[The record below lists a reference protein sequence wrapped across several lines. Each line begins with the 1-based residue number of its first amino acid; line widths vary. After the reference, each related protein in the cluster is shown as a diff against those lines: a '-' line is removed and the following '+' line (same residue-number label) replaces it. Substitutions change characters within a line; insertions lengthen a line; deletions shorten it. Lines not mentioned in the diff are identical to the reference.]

1 MDLEKNNRI
10 LLETGTNKFQY
21 AEFMVGDNTYGINIA
36 KVREFIR
43 VPKLQKLPK
52 SHPSVPGVFKLRS
65 DVIMMVNLADF
76 LSIDSSTYKGK
87 KIVIVTEFNGTFN
100 GFLVDK
106 INDIYTASWEEI
118 SSVSKSSEQTLVTG
132 VISKKDK
139 IVFILDFEKIISE
152 VMADNDQLRSQ
163 TMMSTAPEFVEK
175 KIQRTEKKIMVA
187 EDSSFVR
194 EMIGQYLSKAGYLN
208 IEYFVNGKQA
218 WDRLCDYAG
227 KGGNIENY
235 ADLLI
240 TDIEMPVMDGQH
252 LVKRIRDDDKLQK
265 LPILIFS
272 SISNEVIKKRSLA
285 IGANGQISK
294 PELPKLVDLI
304 DSFLIED
311 EGEETTDKAIEK

>member
-1 MDLEKNNRI
+1 MDIENNNRI

-21 AEFMVGDNTYGINIA
+21 AEFKVGDNIYGINIA

-43 VPKLQKLPK
+43 VPKLQALPK

-76 LSIDSSTYKGK
+76 LSIDNSGFKGK
-87 KIVIVTEFNGTFN
+87 RIVIVTEFNGIFN

-152 VMADNDQLRSQ
+152 VMADTEQYRSQ
-163 TMMSTAPEFVEK
+163 SLMSTAPEFVEK
-175 KIQRTEKKIMVA
+175 KINRTEKKIMVA

-194 EMIGQYLSKAGYLN
+194 NMIGQYLTKAGYIN

-218 WDRLCDYAG
+218 WERLNDYS
-227 KGGNIENY
+227 KKDDDINNY
-235 ADLLI
+235 VDLLI

-252 LVKRIRDDDKLQK
+252 LVKRIRDDKKLKK
-265 LPILIFS
+265 LPIVIFS

-304 DSFLIED
+304 DDFLLKKDENED
-311 EGEETTDKAIEK
+311 DA